1 MEPFDKLWNYNDP
14 AATEIKF
21 RDLLQDYTPEN
32 DLSLYLQLQT
42 QIARTYSLR
51 QMFNEAHSLLNLV
64 QGLLPSLPGVEHI
77 RYHLE
82 RGRTFNSAGSKVEA
96 KTKFEQ
102 ALQYAADQGEDAYA
116 IDALHMLAI
125 TAPPDEAIS
134 RNEEA
139 IRYAEKSDDIQAKN
153 WLGSLYNNLAWAYF
167 VKGLY
172 QQALDIFTR
181 ALRWRESKK
190 SQPEIFIAKWSI
202 GRTLRALD
210 DIEEAMAV
218 QHELYVEMQ
227 HLGKPDGYVYE
238 ELAELLL
245 IANDPESKRLFGL
258 AYKTLSKDAWFSK
271 NEAARL
277 ERLKQLA
284 GNIAGG

>member
-51 QMFNEAHSLLNLV
+51 QMFNEAHALLDAV
-64 QGLLPSLPGVEHI
+64 QGLLPSLAGVAHI

-82 RGRTFNSAGSKVEA
+82 RGRTFNSAGGKVEA
-96 KTKFEQ
+96 KTNFEQ
-102 ALQYAADQGEDAYA
+102 ALQYAADLGEDAST

-125 TAPPDEAIS
+125 IAPPDEAIG

-167 VKGLY
+167 GKGQY
-172 QQALDIFTR
+172 RQALDIFTR

-210 DIEEAMAV
+210 NIEEAMAI

-258 AYKTLSKDAWFSK
+258 AYKTLSKDSWFSN